1 MSLSFQTMAVLRF
14 GYGFRP
20 GETPPADKDALLDP
34 MRISDGNCLFPVGG
48 IEARRQA
55 IGNVADRLR
64 DIRSSDID
72 DAAKR
77 DEQKAIFKELQQSYQ
92 RDADARIAQA
102 IFSPYGFYERLA
114 AFWMNHFSVS
124 VDKTQPM
131 KLIVPLFEA
140 EAIRPHIGGTFPD
153 LLRSA
158 TQHPAMLIYLD
169 QTQSLGPNSPA
180 GIKRNKGLN
189 ENLAR
194 ELLELHTLGAGSGYT
209 QDDVRSAAMILTG
222 ITVDRQAVEADFRK
236 AAAEPGSHRVL
247 GVSYGRTQRTERD
260 YLQLLND
267 LALNAKTAAHIS
279 RKLAIHFISDTPP
292 QAMIDAMTQAWRKTD
307 GDLMAVYG
315 AMLDHPAAW
324 TSEGTKA
331 RQPFDFIVA
340 GLRALDLPKNA
351 AAGAIVDPLADD
363 VDGAQAMASD
373 SPSTPGNNSATPDNA
388 PDPQEAKRRQAA
400 IDATFYVPR
409 GLGIYALQRMG
420 QPVWRPPSPAG
431 FPEGFDAW
439 INAGELSERIS
450 WARRA
455 ISRYGKQND
464 PRQFLKETLADAA
477 RDDTIRVVAQAPN
490 KMTGLTLVLAS
501 PEFNRR

>member
-1 MSLSFQTMAVLRF
+1 MSLSFQTLAALRF

-20 GETPPADKDALLDP
+20 GEAPPADKDALLDP
-34 MRISDGNCLFPVGG
+34 MRVRDGNCLFPVGG

-55 IGNVADRLR
+55 IGSVIDRLR
-64 DIRSSDID
+64 DIRASNID

-77 DEQKAIFKELQQSYQ
+77 DEQKTVFKELQRSYQ

-102 IFSPYGFYERLA
+102 VFSPNGFQERLA
-114 AFWMNHFSVS
+114 AFWTNHFSVS

-169 QTQSLGPNSPA
+169 QAQSLGPDSPA
-180 GIKRNKGLN
+180 GIRRNKGLN

-209 QDDVRSAAMILTG
+209 QDDVRSAAMVLTG

-236 AAAEPGSHRVL
+236 AAAEPGSHQVL

-260 YLQLLND
+260 YLQMLDD
-267 LALNAKTAAHIS
+267 LALNPKTAAHIS

-292 QAMIDAMTQAWRKTD
+292 QAMIDVMTQAWRKTN
-307 GDLMAVYG
+307 GDLMAVYD

-324 TSEGTKA
+324 TNEGTKA
-331 RQPFDFIVA
+331 RQPFDFVVA

-363 VDGAQAMASD
+363 EDGVQAMASN
-373 SPSTPGNNSATPDNA
+373 SPPTPGNSSATPDTTL
-388 PDPQEAKRRQAA
+388 DPQEAKRRQAA

-409 GLGIYALQRMG
+409 GLGIYALRRMG

-450 WARRA
+450 WVRRA
-455 ISRYGKQND
+455 IGRYGKQKD

-477 RDDTIRVVAQAPN
+477 RDDTIRVVSQAPN